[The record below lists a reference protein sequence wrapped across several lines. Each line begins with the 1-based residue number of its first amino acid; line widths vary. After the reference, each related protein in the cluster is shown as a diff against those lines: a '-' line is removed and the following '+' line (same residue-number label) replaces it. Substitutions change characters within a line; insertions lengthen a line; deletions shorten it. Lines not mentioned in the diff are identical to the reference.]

1 MVTTSYHR
9 ASFSMDQSKVTCSKS
24 FIKQLDKTLNCAVQ
38 KVIGN
43 RYSNIE
49 ILYDG
54 VCVLHIDK
62 DGLNINTDYC
72 DFSEYIKNSKSV
84 DTLIEYI
91 RTLKV
96 KVRRK

>member
-1 MVTTSYHR
+1 MAATTYYR
-9 ASFSMDQSKVTCSKS
+9 ASFSMDHSKVTCSKS
-24 FIKQLDKTLNCAVQ
+24 FIEQLDETLNCAVQ

-43 RYSNIE
+43 RYNNID

-54 VCVLHIDK
+54 TCILHIDK

-84 DTLIEYI
+84 DILIEYT

-96 KVRRK
+96 RRK

>member
-1 MVTTSYHR
+1 MAATTYYR

-24 FIKQLDKTLNCAVQ
+24 FVEQLDETLNCAVQ

-43 RYSNIE
+43 RYNNID

-54 VCVLHIDK
+54 TCVLHIDK
-62 DGLNINTDYC
+62 NGLNINTDYC

-84 DTLIEYI
+84 DILIEYA

-96 KVRRK
+96 RRK